1 MARDAD
7 NQSAQ
12 ASSPEPAREQTRT
25 PGIAPGKVTR
35 TSKLESGGGGAVQ
48 RKASSAGADS
58 PPSNVKSSWDFTMDP
73 NMDAAHR
80 GAAVQRKESGPVAD
94 AAEALSGRSPGAAAS
109 ALGNVPTSGG
119 APVDASIA
127 SKVVQATGQDVGDVR
142 VHTGEASASAASA
155 ISARAFTMGSN
166 IHLAGNES
174 PGDSKL
180 MAHELAHTIQ
190 QTRGAKVEAGI
201 SQPSDP
207 LEAEADRVSEAAV
220 SGGKASV
227 TVAGG
232 GGIMRDA
239 AEDVEALL
247 SYGAVDWAITDSEA
261 TEALSILAGLAVPEL
276 TAAMAKLGQTYK
288 TRLLENLPE
297 AAKQTSGYT
306 KVLVALG
313 PGGVQQYVQDL
324 LSYGLFDWAVT
335 DSDAA
340 QVFRIFCALPPDGQA
355 TLATNMGELF
365 RSRLAANLQRV
376 ATIGPNE
383 HGVLRVLFDNTPDA
397 EIETLQRWVAL
408 RFNLTVGASTDDNG
422 EAWDKPGL
430 RRCWDVLQML
440 PPAHVENNSDLAS
453 LTRYRSGDI
462 EGWASDDGEAAIG
475 YDETNDID
483 NTLETGSFT
492 DAGDP
497 LRGSNMFDATVRHEI
512 GHRVDSQVGGPA
524 YCATD
529 AGGAWLTWDGSDGM
543 AERLVTASGGNISSW
558 ADADQKTAIIEC
570 LQGVIDDRKPA
581 EINARLAALPFCANH
596 ASDAAHLTNLDNIKA
611 DDAVR
616 ALRVSFSDA
625 GPWGTPTGGVLLG
638 DRIYQESYDWPQWV
652 SYKHE
657 ARTRKV
663 STYQFRAPG
672 EWFAEAYAA
681 YYQPPGAKGALLAAR
696 DAATKA
702 WFDANVDPQH
712 GAGGTTPAAP
722 APAPAPAPAG
732 GTGGP

>member
-1 MARDAD
+1 MARDAE
-7 NQSAQ
+7 NQSNQ
-12 ASSPEPAREQTRT
+12 TSSPETAKAPART
-25 PGIAPGKVTR
+25 PGVAPGKVTR
-35 TSKLESGGGGAVQ
+35 TSKLGGGAAVQ
-48 RKASSAGADS
+48 RKASPGGDAPPGNAKSA
-58 PPSNVKSSWDFTMDP
+58 WEHTMDP

-80 GAAVQRKESGPVAD
+80 GVAAQRKESGPLGDAAD
-94 AAEALSGRSPGAAAS
+94 ALGGRSAGAASS
-109 ALGNVPTSGG
+109 ALASVPSSGG
-119 APVDASIA
+119 APVDAGIA

-142 VHTGEASASAASA
+142 VHTGEASAAAAHA

-166 IHLAGNES
+166 IHLAASES
-174 PGDSKL
+174 PGDSSL

-190 QTRGAKVEAGI
+190 QTQGAKVEAGI
-201 SQPSDP
+201 SQPNDP
-207 LEAEADRVSEAAV
+207 LEAEADRVAAAAV
-220 SGGKASV
+220 SGGQASV
-227 TVAGG
+227 TVDSGG
-232 GGIMRDA
+232 GVMRDA

-247 SYGAVDWAITDSEA
+247 SYGTFDWAVTDSDA
-261 TEALSILAGLAVPEL
+261 TEALAILAALSVPEL
-276 TAAMAKLGQTYK
+276 TAAMTKLGQTYK
-288 TRLLENLPE
+288 NRLLENLPE
-297 AAKQTSGYT
+297 SAKQTSGYT

-324 LSYGLFDWAVT
+324 LSYGIFDWAIT

-355 TLATNMGELF
+355 TLATNLGQKF
-365 RSRLAANLQRV
+365 RGRLASNLQRV

-383 HGVLRVLFDNTPDA
+383 HAVLRVLFDNTPDA
-397 EIETLQRWVAL
+397 EIDTLSRWVAL
-408 RFNLTVGASTDDNG
+408 RFNLTVGSSSDSSG
-422 EAWDKPGL
+422 EAWDKRGL
-430 RRCWDVLQML
+430 RRCWDVLQTL
-440 PPAHVENNSDLAS
+440 PPSHVESNRDLAS

-475 YDETNDID
+475 YGDGNDID

-497 LRGSNMFDATVRHEI
+497 MRGTNMFDATVRHEI

-529 AGGAWLTWDGSDGM
+529 AGGGWLTWDGSDGM
-543 AERLVTASGGNISSW
+543 AARLVAASAGNISTW
-558 ADADQKTAIIEC
+558 ADADQKTAIIDC
-570 LQGVIDDRKPA
+570 LQGVIDDRVPDD
-581 EINARLAALPFCANH
+581 IDSRLEALPFCADF
-596 ASDAAHLTNLDNIKA
+596 ATDPAHQTNLDNINADKA
-611 DDAVR
+611 VQ
-616 ALRVSFSDA
+616 ALRVGFSDS
-625 GPWGTPTGGVLLG
+625 GPWGTATGGVLLG

-672 EWFAEAYAA
+672 EWFAEAYAC
-681 YYQPPGAKGALLAAR
+681 YYQPPGEKGALLAGR
-696 DAATKA
+696 DPATKA

-722 APAPAPAPAG
+722 APAG